1 MSYLQKLE
9 SIYKA
14 AGAVDFKIAGTLT
27 DQQTRAWMSNVKN
40 KNAFLKMISVRL
52 RSDMSGNTGFIN
64 VPATLFGRTAEG
76 TTMVGTNP
84 ITKEFSQY
92 ILKQLD
98 ARVPVGYSVMDDNP
112 GEDLLPKINDVLD
125 TGMGNS
131 LLNLAINGT
140 LDDAS
145 AGFLTLM
152 KGWVT
157 KAKASATTKKVLL
170 TVAGNPTEAGA
181 GLVLINHDKTVRR
194 MVEQLPQED
203 RQGAVVIMSDNDRLK
218 RIDEV
223 LVSTSGDARVI
234 AEAALS
240 AEQKYQCGGRPVVT
254 PDYWPDN
261 FLMLTKLEN
270 IELNLH
276 NKVRRTIKEFEEN
289 SSIDYIYN
297 IKADCEIVH
306 HAECCIAYV
315 TA

>member
-9 SIYKA
+9 AIYKA
-14 AGAVDFKIAGTLT
+14 AGAVDFKIAGALT

-40 KNAFLKMISVRL
+40 KNAFLKMINVML
-52 RSDMSGNTGFIN
+52 RKDLSGNTGFID
-64 VPATLFGRTAEG
+64 VPANLFGRTAEG
-76 TTMVGTNP
+76 TD
-84 ITKEFSQY
+84 ITSTDPLVKAFSRY
-92 ILKQLD
+92 LLLKLD

-112 GEDLLPKINDVLD
+112 GQDMLEKINDVLD
-125 TGMGNS
+125 VGMGNS

-140 LDDAS
+140 ADDFS

-157 KAKASATTKKVLL
+157 LAKASATTKKVLL

-194 MVEQLPQED
+194 MVQQLAPED
-203 RQGAVVIMSDNDRLK
+203 RQGTVVLMSDNDRLK

-223 LVSTSGDARVI
+223 LTATDGAARVI

-240 AEQKYQCGGRPVVT
+240 DAQKYQCGGRPVVT
-254 PDYWPDN
+254 PDFWPDN
-261 FLMLTKLEN
+261 FMMLTKLSN
-270 IELNLH
+270 LELDLH
-276 NKVRRTIKEFEEN
+276 EKVRRTIKEFEER
-289 SSIDYIYN
+289 SSIDYIYD
-297 IKADCEIVH
+297 IRADCEIIH